1 MSNAKEKSK
10 IYEYEKN
17 SFLKQWYVFNFEKH
31 VFVQLSHTF
40 CTFKIKKKQQN
51 VGSIVDSRTALL
63 ST

>member
-40 CTFKIKKKQQN
+40 CTFKIKKNNKM
-51 VGSIVDSRTALL
+51 
-63 ST
+63 